1 MTLIHRPVLLS
12 LPGLIAIDSYAPAE
26 LISAQFV
33 ERVATFIAQTTAVE
47 LTHTFRSDFPKKLDR
62 PIADEADAAWSAVPQ
77 RRLRLS
83 NKLSDP
89 DHLQLSIGRSPRR
102 TDEGRA
108 FHGFVSIW
116 LTPGSRAA
124 ELLAQNFASLVQ
136 LCGSDYARCDVA
148 SGGVSPPGIEA
159 QGQLVIP
166 FAKDWLVAERLGW
179 ITCFSKH
186 AMFHVDAA
194 ARARLIEAGATLE
207 ALPDGR
213 GLLSLPASPSE
224 PVAAAFAARRSFADI
239 LARSFGTATGA

>member
-12 LPGLIAIDSYAPAE
+12 LPGLVAIDSYSPAD
-26 LISAQFV
+26 LISPQFV
-33 ERVATFIAQTTAVE
+33 ERVANFIAQTASVE

-62 PIADEADAAWSAVPQ
+62 SIAEEAAAAWSAVPQ

-136 LCGSDYARCDVA
+136 LCGSDYARSDVA
-148 SGGVSPPGIEA
+148 PDGAAPPGLEA
-159 QGQLVIP
+159 QGQLVVP

-179 ITCFSKH
+179 VTCFSHH
-186 AMFHVDAA
+186 AMFQFDAT
-194 ARARLIEAGATLE
+194 ARAQLFEAGATLE

-213 GLLSLPASPSE
+213 GILSLPASRGE
-224 PVAAAFAARRSFADI
+224 PIADAFAARRAFADI
-239 LARSFGTATGA
+239 LTRSFGAPVS